1 MIASELGIEPE
12 AMLIEISRRLF
23 LILVDKTYFDAGRVM
38 DIAALS
44 IYPTSCLRLIHV
56 SCGEIASATGS
67 SVGAIRTIYASFYP
81 HRQDLLEH
89 RAVNTAW
96 MDNDFE
102 RLLNALP
109 REAPSLIE
117 Q

>member
-1 MIASELGIEPE
+1 
-12 AMLIEISRRLF
+12 MLIEISRRLF
-23 LILVDKTYFDAGRVM
+23 LILMDKAYFDAGRVM

-44 IYPTSCLRLIHV
+44 IYLTSCLRLIHV

-67 SVGAIRTIYASFYP
+67 SVGAIRTIASFYP
-81 HRQDLLEH
+81 YRQDLPEH

-109 REAPSLIE
+109 REAPSLVE